1 MLKFPIQLRKN
12 MRIIGIFLL
21 IASLSACDLFRQAQ
35 RNERVYDDEEEIGEL
50 TGQKVY
56 NEETGRYEVIQ
67 EPVGKMDTVQW
78 TVVEGNPIVSET
90 EKTGGATGNTTGV
103 ATGEDDPN
111 TEYKDRYRL
120 TLALPFVTSR
130 NQGLQENGV
139 YENSKWALQFYAGA
153 KIALRELADDGMT
166 LDVRVVD
173 TEASA
178 QEMRNLI
185 ATDFDLQ
192 NSDLII
198 GPYRRENAQLLADFG
213 KANRKIV
220 VSPYTASS
228 NVTRA
233 NPYYLQVNP
242 SLTSHLDALLEH
254 AKARYDDAQIVLIIP
269 DTDENRSLGRY
280 LQLAN
285 QRIEG
290 RSDVEMLREV
300 FVDAQD
306 LSMERLNLQPYFDE
320 TRETIFIVPVYRSEN
335 FVASLM
341 RKLKVA
347 AAPKVVNGVPGPP
360 KPVVVYGMPQWRDYS
375 RVDINDYE
383 NLNVH
388 ISATDY
394 MDRSNPA
401 TLEFREAFY
410 RETGALPT
418 APAYQGYDIV
428 TYFGKMLREHGTQF
442 QPWLEREPADLLH
455 TRFNIQ
461 RALATDP
468 NGNAETTEPG
478 VEYWENKA
486 VFILKFENYEF
497 VPAR

>member
-1 MLKFPIQLRKN
+1 
-12 MRIIGIFLL
+12 MRLIGILLL
-21 IASLSACDLFRQAQ
+21 IASVFACDLFRKAP
-35 RNERVYDDEEEIGEL
+35 RDERVYDEEEEIGEL
-50 TGQKVY
+50 TGQRVY

-67 EPVGKMDTVQW
+67 EPVGKMDTVRW
-78 TVVEGNPIVSET
+78 TVVEATPITSET
-90 EKTGGATGNTTGV
+90 EKTGTDTGTTTGTGTGT
-103 ATGEDDPN
+103 ATDADDPD
-111 TEYKDRYRL
+111 TEYKERYRL

-130 NQGLQENGV
+130 NQGFLEGGV

-153 KIALRELADDGMT
+153 KVALRELADDGMT

-178 QEMRNLI
+178 QELRSLL
-185 ATDFDLQ
+185 ASDFDLQ

-213 KANRKIV
+213 KANQKIV

-228 NVTRA
+228 NVTRD
-233 NPYYLQVNP
+233 NPYYIQVNP

-254 AKARYDDAQIVLIIP
+254 AKARYDDAQITLVIP

-285 QRIEG
+285 QRLEG

-300 FVDAQD
+300 YVDPQD
-306 LSMERLNLQPYFDE
+306 LSMQNLDLKPYFDE
-320 TRETIFIVPVYRSEN
+320 TRESVFVVPVYRSEN
-335 FVASLM
+335 FVAALM

-347 AAPKVVNGVPGPP
+347 AAPRVVNGVPGPM
-360 KPVVVYGMPQWRDYS
+360 KPTVVYGMPQWRDYS
-375 RVDINDYE
+375 RVDLDDYE

-388 ISATDY
+388 ISATDF
-394 MDRSNPA
+394 MDRSNPE
-401 TLEFREAFY
+401 TTDFREAFY
-410 RETGALPT
+410 RETGTLPT
-418 APAYQGYDIV
+418 APAYQGYDL
-428 TYFGKMLREHGTQF
+428 TRYFGAMLREHGTQF

-461 RALATDP
+461 RALTTDP
-468 NGNAETTEPG
+468 DANAETTEPP